1 MNSIRDLQYSDGE
14 RTCPILLSFPKLTY
28 ALRMRLYTRHMRN
41 ALVSSS
47 PTVWQPLENQLS
59 STRREFDAAVA
70 NRDALINALTPANRH
85 LRACRALRT
94 ATRRNLTG
102 GSVLGA
108 ERG

>member
-1 MNSIRDLQYSDGE
+1 MNSIRDLQYSKGE

-28 ALRMRLYTRHMRN
+28 ALRMRN

-70 NRDALINALTPANRH
+70 NRDALINAHTPANRH